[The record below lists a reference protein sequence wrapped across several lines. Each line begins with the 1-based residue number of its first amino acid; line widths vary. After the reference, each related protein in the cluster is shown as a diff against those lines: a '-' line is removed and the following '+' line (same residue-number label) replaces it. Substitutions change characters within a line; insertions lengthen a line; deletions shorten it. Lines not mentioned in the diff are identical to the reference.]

1 MSWSCNT
8 IQEVVLAPVFCLWSW
23 GVGMDN
29 VLLIVPRVNFTNS
42 IKKRKEIIVLLNV
55 VFLAA
60 CPASSIFL
68 DK

>member
-1 MSWSCNT
+1 
-8 IQEVVLAPVFCLWSW
+8 
-23 GVGMDN
+23 MDN

-60 CPASSIFL
+60 CPASSILINDSYIPESTLTVQLFWFYS
-68 DK
+68 